1 MCVPRLRGKK
11 TVPQT
16 KKSWFANIFYVRV
29 IDKRKKTCYNNKVVD
44 DTAVNAGMA
53 ELADALD
60 SGSSRGSSVKVQVLL
75 PAPPKSLENTE
86 FSRLFAF
93 SFPLSHGGRGMHHL
107 WRCVCRFSVR
117 FYTLSGNITL
127 NPMITWI

>member
-60 SGSSRGSSVKVQVLL
+60 LGSSVNRRAGSTPVIRIKKGNHNRL
-75 PAPPKSLENTE
+75 P
-86 FSRLFAF
+86 F
-93 SFPLSHGGRGMHHL
+93 SF
-107 WRCVCRFSVR
+107 
-117 FYTLSGNITL
+117 I
-127 NPMITWI
+127 